1 MADGIVRKLEIL
13 GKSRTAANPRSSRS
27 STGDIQVISLTAHDK
42 ADQVQIEMLRQASI
56 PHRIALT
63 CSLSCTVIELARRAI
78 RRQMPGANEE
88 ESLLR
93 FVSLHYGQQLADGL
107 ALDLER
113 RRR

>member
-1 MADGIVRKLEIL
+1 MADGIVRKLENRDR
-13 GKSRTAANPRSSRS
+13 SRTAETPKSSRNG
-27 STGDIQVISLTAHDK
+27 TGDTQVISYTAHDK
-42 ADQVQIEMLRQASI
+42 ADQVQIEMLRKASI

-78 RRQMPGANEE
+78 RRQMPGASEE

-107 ALDLER
+107 ALDLKR